1 MNIRHDIE
9 NAWGA
14 IKRFARRMLVTKR
27 LMALMAIGVT
37 ALVSIVVLYYSDWR
51 LAVGPWHT
59 YGDGLFSVNE
69 PRDEHYENFLL
80 SGDFRKRLEN
90 RGGGPLVASF
100 QKSVLSDAGEVID
113 IRHINVF
120 DISKRFSQ
128 LFSTEKQVA
137 RTFLSRK
144 NSYFVEYD
152 IQPAPKVDGHP
163 AMYYKSRYRDEG
175 GYYARGM
182 VVCAHHR
189 AYFFES
195 YSNYSP
201 YLDWENDTKTY
212 YFDKSVSETRNF
224 TVDNMDSIENHFFLW
239 SIFLF
244 AVYVTAGA
252 LAFRMVTR
260 GIINQGPDY
269 PIVNLKSHKRW
280 QWLTGLTIVMML
292 VMFVMMVAFWQYKGT
307 TPLQTASFIVF
318 GLLIYTFNLPTSIH
332 LYKKA
337 RNHLHR

>member
-1 MNIRHDIE
+1 M
-9 NAWGA
+9 
-14 IKRFARRMLVTKR
+14 
-27 LMALMAIGVT
+27 
-37 ALVSIVVLYYSDWR
+37 
-51 LAVGPWHT
+51 
-59 YGDGLFSVNE
+59 
-69 PRDEHYENFLL
+69 
-80 SGDFRKRLEN
+80 
-90 RGGGPLVASF
+90 ASF

-120 DISKRFSQ
+120 DISKRFSR

-224 TVDNMDSIENHFFLW
+224 TVDNMDSIENRFFLW

-269 PIVNLKSHKRW
+269 PIVNLESHKRW
-280 QWLTGLTIVMML
+280 QWLTGLTIVIML

-307 TPLQTASFIVF
+307 TPLQTASFIIF

-337 RNHLHR
+337 RDLLHR